1 MESYKTVPKRKLN
14 YFNIDENIVSSEKI
28 SIELINNDEFENI
41 ELFAHAE
48 DTNLKVKKL
57 KSSFEVFL
65 DNEYRIF
72 DLGPIDFSISNG
84 NVYEEISFDFNK
96 KPKQISNHLFYN
108 FSFSR
113 WLNIKLHAMCSS
125 NPFFKTLFVFKF
137 S

>member
-1 MESYKTVPKRKLN
+1 MKTLFQMK
-14 YFNIDENIVSSEKI
+14 KI
-28 SIELINNDEFENI
+28 SIEFINNDEFENI

-57 KSSFEVFL
+57 KSSFEVLL
-65 DNEYRIF
+65 DNNIGS
-72 DLGPIDFSISNG
+72 LNSPIDFSISNG

-96 KPKQISNHLFYN
+96 KTKTDPNHLFYN
-108 FSFSR
+108 SSFSW

-125 NPFFKTLFVFKF
+125 NPFFKALFVFKF